1 MGGNSYEMIQ
11 QHSGDDPSRHI
22 TGSKRGDL
30 ASLEVL
36 FRSVTHRRDGDLPN
50 AATHAPGVNEKPLK

>member
-50 AATHAPGVNEKPLK
+50 TKLGN